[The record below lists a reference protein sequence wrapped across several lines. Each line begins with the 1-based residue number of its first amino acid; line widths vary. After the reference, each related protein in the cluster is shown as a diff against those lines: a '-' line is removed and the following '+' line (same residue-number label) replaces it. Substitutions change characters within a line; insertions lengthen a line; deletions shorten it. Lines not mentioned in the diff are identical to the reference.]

1 MIEYLFATSYK
12 LWINNAKFVA
22 LMNVAVEI
30 VIEKSSIC
38 VWEKV
43 GCWFC
48 GEKFSN

>member
-1 MIEYLFATSYK
+1 MIEYFFATSYE
-12 LWINNAKFVA
+12 LWISNAIFVV